1 MFTASRKVC
10 HWFCWQRQQRH
21 KVLADTSKVI
31 ASLSRRY
38 HIHSVQSLCS
48 KLLMH
53 LVKCEV
59 SSESYNELAE
69 LPHYRSSHQFQY
81 VRFTGTWKDRH
92 YCRKM
97 HILTKTSKEP
107 EMTHH
112 TGTLSLSLQIWKH
125 RYDDKE
131 DQVVIPQVGLDCIC
145 LTTTHVLQN
154 ILAVLHSSGDEPER
168 LNLLWPNIFYAGW
181 VSFVLHSPL
190 SNPTEKY
197 SQQLCQDS

>member
-1 MFTASRKVC
+1 MMFTASRKVC

-48 KLLMH
+48 KLLMR

-131 DQVVIPQVGLDCIC
+131 DQVVIPQVTSLNDLIFFDQIFSMLVESHSPCIRLYQIRLRSTHSSC
-145 LTTTHVLQN
+145 VRIHRPAHVLLPVMTRQ
-154 ILAVLHSSGDEPER
+154 
-168 LNLLWPNIFYAGW
+168 
-181 VSFVLHSPL
+181 
-190 SNPTEKY
+190 
-197 SQQLCQDS
+197 